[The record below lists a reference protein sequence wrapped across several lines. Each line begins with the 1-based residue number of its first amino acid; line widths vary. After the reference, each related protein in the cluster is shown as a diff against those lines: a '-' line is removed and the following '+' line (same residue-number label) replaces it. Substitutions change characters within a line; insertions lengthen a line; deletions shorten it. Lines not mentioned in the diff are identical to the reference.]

1 MEWLLDTCVV
11 SELTRK
17 TPNAS
22 VVEWLKRHGSEAL
35 LTMVTIGEIQ
45 YGIERLPASRGRNA
59 LQLWF
64 DGLCSQYAERTL
76 PTDEAV
82 WRTYGRLKA
91 SVESIG
97 RPQEDLDLLIA
108 ATAAVYRLTVVT
120 RNTRHF
126 DDSGVK
132 TFNPWSGHEDPHSPA
147 QT

>member
-1 MEWLLDTCVV
+1 MQWLLDTCVV

-17 TPNAS
+17 TPSVS
-22 VVEWLKRHGSEAL
+22 VVEWLKQHGAQAV
-35 LTMVTIGEIQ
+35 LTVVTIGEIQ

-64 DGLCSQYAERTL
+64 EGLCSQYTERTL

-91 SVESIG
+91 SVEAIG

-108 ATAAVYRLTVVT
+108 ATAAVHRLTVVT
-120 RNTRHF
+120 RNTKHF
-126 DDSGVK
+126 DESGVK
-132 TFNPWSGHEDPHSPA
+132 TFNPWSGH
-147 QT
+147 

>member
-1 MEWLLDTCVV
+1 MQRLLDTCVD

-17 TPNAS
+17 TPRAA
-22 VVEWLKRHGSEAL
+22 VVQWLRQHGAQAM
-35 LTMVTIGEIQ
+35 LTIVTVGEIQ
-45 YGIERLPASRGRNA
+45 YGIERLPASRARNA

-64 DGLCSQYAERTL
+64 DGLCAQYVECTL

-82 WRTYGRLKA
+82 WRTYARLKA

-97 RPQEDLDLLIA
+97 KPQEDLDLLIA
-108 ATAAVYRLTVVT
+108 ATATVHRLTVVT

-132 TFNPWSGHEDPHSPA
+132 TFNPWSGH
-147 QT
+147 

>member
-1 MEWLLDTCVV
+1 MQWLLDTCVV

-17 TPNAS
+17 TPSVS
-22 VVEWLKRHGSEAL
+22 VVDWLKQNGAQAV
-35 LTMVTIGEIQ
+35 LTAVTIGEIQ

-64 DGLCSQYAERTL
+64 DGLCSQYTERTL
-76 PTDEAV
+76 PTDDAV

-91 SVESIG
+91 SVEAIG

-108 ATAAVYRLTVVT
+108 ATAAVHRLTVVT
-120 RNTRHF
+120 RNTKHF

-132 TFNPWSGHEDPHSPA
+132 TFNPWSGH
-147 QT
+147 